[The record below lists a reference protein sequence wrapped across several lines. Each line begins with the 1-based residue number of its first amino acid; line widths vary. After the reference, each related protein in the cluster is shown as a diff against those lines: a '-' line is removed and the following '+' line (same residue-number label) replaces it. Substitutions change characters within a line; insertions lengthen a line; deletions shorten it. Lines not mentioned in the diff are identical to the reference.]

1 MGKHAVGTPKWISN
15 KIKSKGLQKLRWYCQ
30 MCEKQC
36 RDENGFKCHTT
47 SESHQRQL
55 LLFGENPNQYLS
67 DYSKDFEKGYSDILR
82 RQYPGKRVH
91 ANVVYQQYIGYKEHV
106 HMNSTCWVTLT
117 AFVKHLG
124 RSGKAVVDETEKGW
138 FVTWIEK
145 EFEELEADKR
155 LAKKDKLAK
164 DDDERVRE
172 YIEAQIDRAKNEQK
186 NNEVSEATEL
196 NKAEDEVVKLDMKLQ
211 DKKIKEDTK
220 SDLKNVFKDLSKFD
234 KKKSDKAD
242 NGETNGKRKKSALEE
257 IMEEEK
263 KRKRL
268 EKEATVDTGG
278 GGDDAKPWLHKGIV
292 VKVVAKSLGEKYY
305 KKKGVVKET
314 LDDGYVGLVVM
325 NDTAAKLKL
334 DQEHL
339 ETVIPQEGRDVV
351 ILSGKYR
358 GEVAILRKIDTE
370 RFSGVVKLD
379 SGDKITLPYEQFS
392 KKFVSS

>member
-67 DYSKDFEKGYSDILR
+67 DYSKDFEKGYSDILK

-91 ANVVYQQYIGYKEHV
+91 ANVVYQQYIAYKEHV

-124 RSGKAVVDETEKGW
+124 RAGKAIVDETEKGW

-145 EFEELEADKR
+145 DFYEQEEEKK

-172 YIEAQIDRAKNEQK
+172 YIEAQIEKAKNEQK
-186 NNEVSEATEL
+186 NNDLNEATEL
-196 NKAEDEVVKLDMKLQ
+196 NKAEDEVVKLDMKIQ
-211 DKKIKEDTK
+211 EKKIKEDTK
-220 SDLKNVFKDLSKFD
+220 SDLKNVFKDLSKLD
-234 KKKSDKAD
+234 KKKSDKSDGDA
-242 NGETNGKRKKSALEE
+242 NGKRKKSALEE

-268 EKEATVDTGG
+268 EKEATVDNGYGSDT
-278 GGDDAKPWLHKGIV
+278 AKPWLQKGIV

-305 KKKGVVKET
+305 KKKGVVKE
-314 LDDGYVGLVVM
+314 LLEDGYVGLIVM

-370 RFSGVVKLD
+370 RFSGVLKLD

-392 KKFVSS
+392 KKYVS

>member
-67 DYSKDFEKGYSDILR
+67 DYSKDFEKGYSDILK

-145 EFEELEADKR
+145 DFEELEADKR

-278 GGDDAKPWLHKGIV
+278 GGDAKPWLHKGIV

-325 NDTAAKLKL
+325 NDTGAKLKL

-358 GEVAILRKIDTE
+358 GQVAILRKIDTE

-392 KKFVSS
+392 KKFVS

>member
-1 MGKHAVGTPKWISN
+1 MGKHEVGTPKWISN

-36 RDENGFKCHTT
+36 RDENGFKCHTS
-47 SESHQRQL
+47 SEAHQRQL
-55 LLFGENPNQYLS
+55 LLFGENPGEYLR
-67 DYSKDFEKGYSDILR
+67 DYSKQFEKAYTDILK

-91 ANVVYQQYIGYKEHV
+91 ANVVYQQYIGFKEHI

-117 AFVKHLG
+117 SFVKHLG
-124 RSGKAVVDETEKGW
+124 RSGKAIVDETEKGW

-145 EFEELEADKR
+145 DFETMEHEKK

-172 YIEAQIDRAKNEQK
+172 YIDAQIEKAKAEEK
-186 NNEVSEATEL
+186 NTEVHEATEL
-196 NKAEDEVVKLDMKLQ
+196 MKAEDEVVKLDLKMQ
-211 DKKIKEDTK
+211 DKKLKEDTK
-220 SDLKNVFKDLSKFD
+220 SDLKNVFKDLSKGD
-234 KKKSDKAD
+234 KKRDSKDDGS
-242 NGETNGKRKKSALEE
+242 GKRKKSALEE

-263 KRKRL
+263 RRRKMQ
-268 EKEATVDTGG
+268 KPV
-278 GGDDAKPWLHKGIV
+278 GDSGQTADSTSSGAPWLTKGIV
-292 VKVVAKSLGEKYY
+292 VKIVAKSLGEKYY
-305 KKKGVVKET
+305 KKKGVVKEL

-325 NDTAAKLKL
+325 NDTGAKLKL

-351 ILSGKYR
+351 ILSGKFR
-358 GEVAILRKIDTE
+358 GEIAVLRKIDTE
-370 RFSGVVKLD
+370 KFSGVLKLD

-392 KKFVSS
+392 KKYAP

>member
-1 MGKHAVGTPKWISN
+1 MGKHEVGTPKWISN

-36 RDENGFKCHTT
+36 RDENGFKCHTS
-47 SESHQRQL
+47 SEAHQRQL
-55 LLFGENPNQYLS
+55 LLFGENPGEYLR
-67 DYSKDFEKGYSDILR
+67 DYSKQFEKAYTDILK

-91 ANVVYQQYIGYKEHV
+91 ANVVYQQYIGFKEHI

-117 AFVKHLG
+117 SFVKHLG
-124 RSGKAVVDETEKGW
+124 RSGKAIVDETEKGW

-145 EFEELEADKR
+145 DFETMEHEKK

-172 YIEAQIDRAKNEQK
+172 YIDAQIEKAKAEEK
-186 NNEVSEATEL
+186 NTEVHEATEL
-196 NKAEDEVVKLDMKLQ
+196 MKAEDEVVKLDLKMQ
-211 DKKIKEDTK
+211 DKKLKEDTK
-220 SDLKNVFKDLSKFD
+220 SDLKNVFKDLSKGD
-234 KKKSDKAD
+234 KKRDSKDDGS
-242 NGETNGKRKKSALEE
+242 GKRKKSALEE

-263 KRKRL
+263 RRRKMQ
-268 EKEATVDTGG
+268 KPV
-278 GGDDAKPWLHKGIV
+278 GDSGQTDSTSSGAPWLTKGIV
-292 VKVVAKSLGEKYY
+292 VKIVAKSLGEKYY
-305 KKKGVVKET
+305 KKKGVVKEL

-325 NDTAAKLKL
+325 NDTGAKLKL

-351 ILSGKYR
+351 ILSGKFR
-358 GEVAILRKIDTE
+358 GEIAVLRKIDTE
-370 RFSGVVKLD
+370 KFSGVLKLD

-392 KKFVSS
+392 KKYAP

>member
-358 GEVAILRKIDTE
+358 GQVAILRKIDTE